1 MGRGIE
7 SLSMLRLFIAT
18 DPDAIL
24 KERMEDVVVSLKAPN
39 DGVKWVRLDG
49 IHLTIKF
56 FGNIDE
62 KEIPNIS
69 EVSNSILKGV
79 GDIKLKIRGLG
90 TFPGGN
96 RPRVIWVGIGGEVDR
111 LAKVKGDIEDALYD
125 LGYPKEERSFNPHL
139 TLGRVKGRLPVMI
152 LEKIKEMRDVEVG
165 DMVVG
170 GFHLFKSDLR
180 PTGAVYTPL
189 EYYSLK

>member
-1 MGRGIE
+1 
-7 SLSMLRLFIAT
+7 MLRLFIAT
-18 DPDAIL
+18 DPDSGL
-24 KERMEDVVVSLKAPN
+24 KERMGEIIGSLKVPN

-62 KEIPNIS
+62 KEISKIS
-69 EVSNSILKGV
+69 EVSKRTLEGV

-111 LAKVKGDIEDALYD
+111 LAALKSDIEDALYD
-125 LGYPKEERSFNPHL
+125 LSYPKEDRPFNPHL
-139 TLGRVKGRLPVMI
+139 TIGRVKGRPPVMA
-152 LEKIKEMRDVEVG
+152 LEKIKDMRDIEVG